1 MGIFS
6 RFRDIVSSNLNS
18 MLDKAEDP
26 EKLLKLVIREMED
39 TLVELKA
46 SCASC
51 MAERTKAD
59 RARAEAEA
67 KVADWSAK
75 AELALTK
82 GREDLAREALLEKR
96 GYAERVDKL
105 VAETAQ
111 HADVVAQYQ
120 SDIAELEEKLTQA
133 RDKQRVLLQRHQH
146 ATTKK
151 RAQNDIRKFNVK
163 DTTAKFEQ
171 FETRIDRLEAEA
183 DLVNPKTKPKL
194 EDEFAAMQRDDAL
207 EVELDELKQKVAAK
221 P

>member
-51 MAERTKAD
+51 MAERTKVE
-59 RARAEAEA
+59 RAKTESEI
-67 KVADWSAK
+67 KVAEWSAK

-82 GREDLAREALLEKR
+82 GREDLAREALMEKR
-96 GYAERVDKL
+96 AYSERVEKL
-105 VAETAQ
+105 ESEGIQ
-111 HADVVAQYQ
+111 HGEVVNQYQ
-120 SDIAELEEKLTQA
+120 SDIGELEEKLNQA

-146 ATTKK
+146 ATAKK
-151 RAQNDIRKFNVK
+151 RAQTDIRRFNVK
-163 DTTAKFEQ
+163 DTTAKFEA

-183 DLVNPKTKPKL
+183 DLVNPKTKPSL
-194 EDEFAAMQRDDAL
+194 EEEFSRLKQDDAI
-207 EVELDELKQKVAAK
+207 EAELSELKNKLAPK
-221 P
+221 